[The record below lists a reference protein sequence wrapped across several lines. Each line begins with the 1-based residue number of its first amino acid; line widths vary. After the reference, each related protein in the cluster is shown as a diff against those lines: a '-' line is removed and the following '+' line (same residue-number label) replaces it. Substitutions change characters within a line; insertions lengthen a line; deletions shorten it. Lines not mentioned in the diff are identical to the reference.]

1 MKTASISLIL
11 IAVIMICFAAV
22 YNHMHSVNTFKC
34 TSQSRYHIAKNDA
47 DYNFYLTQ
55 TLQLYKDNTG
65 FISFNGKAIH
75 DGAVENV
82 NRKVLLSDG
91 FQIDNYTLKYHN
103 AGMRK
108 LATDSISN
116 DTFQILFTEFSN
128 DESTLILERK
138 HIDHNAWL
146 IGNPDVWVLTCV
158 EY

>member
-34 TSQSRYHIAKNDA
+34 TSQSRYHIAKNEA

-75 DGAVENV
+75 DGVVQNV

-91 FQIDNYTLKYHN
+91 FQIDNHTLKYHN

-108 LATDSISN
+108 LATDRISN

-138 HIDHNAWL
+138 RIDHNAWL